1 MRASNGLPAGL
12 GEPLHLLEPSN
23 DGLWLGS
30 LLATLLG
37 LLLTWLWRRWRNRR
51 PVITTPIRK
60 PTPVVRDRSGPIL
73 ETLAE
78 LRKRHGQA
86 KSFREGCHE
95 LASTL
100 RQYFERRASS
110 PGAPMTTLTARELG
124 DRLADPFIGSLFVLL
139 EELQFR
145 RREPGSSDFY
155 GVCDMA
161 TEALEG
167 RAGGSG
173 NGGDP

>member
-1 MRASNGLPAGL
+1 MSVSNGLPAGL

-23 DGLWLGS
+23 LGAWLGPLLAALLGS
-30 LLATLLG
+30 LLIG
-37 LLLTWLWRRWRNRR
+37 LWRRLRGRR
-51 PVITTPIRK
+51 PVAPAPAPR
-60 PTPVVRDRSGPIL
+60 PVVTAEPSHGTIL

-78 LRKRHGQA
+78 LRKRHGRA

-100 RQYFERRASS
+100 RQHFERRTPAL
-110 PGAPMTTLTARELG
+110 GAPLTTLTARELG
-124 DRLADPFIGSLFVLL
+124 ERLGDPFAASLFALL

-161 TEALEG
+161 TEAIEG
-167 RAGGSG
+167 SASG
-173 NGGDP
+173 RGDAA